1 MADPVHMI
9 YTIEELYGHGSD
21 DGGRSE
27 VMGTDC
33 LDIQESLGVFSFFFC
48 IFYLRDDPEI
58 LISFIV

>member
-9 YTIEELYGHGSD
+9 DTIEELCGHGSD

-33 LDIQESLGVFSFFFC
+33 LDTQESLGVFSFF
-48 IFYLRDDPEI
+48 
-58 LISFIV
+58 SFVFSI